1 MRNKLKIYEPDVINN
16 QSINS
21 YPLIKET
28 NRKNSR
34 NNHLIEIIDAEEYV
48 DLINYVEWL
57 GFTGEKNILV
67 LSSQHHY
74 YYDAEEIKNT
84 KCVINL
90 KELNL
95 IKDLKSF
102 LHSLFQSLPP
112 KSFFIGCFID
122 NKKNNGYD
130 LKESSSS
137 AKNKSN
143 SEAVDNGI
151 TSRIPLLNMLYSYM
165 DLKTNN
171 YLSIDSIKTMIG
183 VHGFKVVDM
192 TELNG
197 LTYFCAQNL
206 HSADN

>member
-16 QSINS
+16 QSINP
-21 YPLIKET
+21 YPPIKET

-34 NNHLIEIIDAEEYV
+34 NNHLFEIIDVEEYA
-48 DLINYVEWL
+48 DLISYVEWL
-57 GFTGEKNILV
+57 GLSGEKNTLV
-67 LSSQHHY
+67 LSSQRHY
-74 YYDAEEIKNT
+74 YYDAEEIKNI

-90 KELNL
+90 KKLNL

-102 LHSLFQSLPP
+102 LHSLFQALPP
-112 KSFFIGCFID
+112 KSFFIGCFVD
-122 NKKNNGYD
+122 NNKNNSFD
-130 LKESSSS
+130 LKEGSSS

-151 TSRIPLLNMLYSYM
+151 TSRIPLLNMLFSYM

-171 YLSIDSIKTMIG
+171 YLSIDSIKTTIG
-183 VHGFKVVDM
+183 FHGFKVVDM